1 VQGDEVATESAAP
14 VETTSPADVPSQV
27 SADESS
33 SAESSGEQTKET
45 LLEAV
50 LKVVPTTTENA
61 EEKDSEDEDAPTS
74 EEDGSEAEV
83 KAEGTEKA
91 ETPAD
96 DDEVPQD
103 APPKTRK
110 RMNKLLR
117 ERTELRNQ
125 VASLQPN
132 AEIGEQLNNYVA
144 ANNLS
149 GQDVIFAL
157 DLAGMVARG
166 DYQGFY
172 QVISPLV
179 RHAQEVTGIVL
190 PPDIQ
195 NMVEQQQ
202 MTPEAARQ
210 YAQSRFERADYEVKA
225 RNLEQ
230 MRSSQQSASIK
241 DTVQRSVSALEARL
255 AANDPD
261 WKAKADDVR
270 RTSQAMLFERGGRI
284 DSVEDALKIVNA
296 AYAEVNKRA
305 RRFQPAARATA
316 PTPGSSNHQTGST
329 RAAPKTMMEAAL
341 AAMQKS

>member
-14 VETTSPADVPSQV
+14 VETTSPADAPTQV
-27 SADESS
+27 SADVDT
-33 SAESSGEQTKET
+33 SAESSGEESKET
-45 LLEAV
+45 LLDAV

-61 EEKDSEDEDAPTS
+61 EEKDSEEEDAPS
-74 EEDGSEAEV
+74 SEDGSEAEV
-83 KAEGTEKA
+83 KAEGEEKA
-91 ETPAD
+91 EVSAD

-230 MRSSQQSASIK
+230 MRTSQQQASIK
-241 DTVQRSVSALEARL
+241 DSVQRGVAALEARL

-261 WKAKADDVR
+261 YKAKADAVR
-270 RTSQAMLFERGGRI
+270 RTAQAMLFERGGRI
-284 DSVEDALKIVNA
+284 NSVDDALKITNA
-296 AYAEVNKRA
+296 AYAEVNKQF
-305 RRFQPAARATA
+305 RRLQPAARATA
-316 PTPGSSNHQTGST
+316 PTPGASNHQTGST